1 MANRERGVQM
11 LRKRAAVIGCGGAG
25 RAMAAAL
32 DQCGAGVTLVNRGS
46 ERGCLAA
53 RLLGLPYV
61 PLREFQAEGYDI
73 VVNATPV
80 GRDDDDIPIQLEQ
93 LDDEVVIIDLVYGS
107 KPTQLVNRART
118 REWVVIDGRDV
129 LMTQV
134 MRQFQIM
141 TGKEMPG
148 NLVRETLGRTP
159 RTPSVKPDQ
168 VVAPW
173 TTDGL
178 RPDLS

>member
-1 MANRERGVQM
+1 M
-11 LRKRAAVIGCGGAG
+11 
-25 RAMAAAL
+25 
-32 DQCGAGVTLVNRGS
+32 
-46 ERGCLAA
+46 
-53 RLLGLPYV
+53 
-61 PLREFQAEGYDI
+61 
-73 VVNATPV
+73 VNATPV
-80 GRDDDDIPIQLEQ
+80 GRDDNDIPIQLEQ
-93 LDDEVVIIDLVYGS
+93 LDDEVVVIDLVYGS
-107 KPTQLVNRART
+107 KPTQMVNRARA

-148 NLVRETLGRTP
+148 NLMRETLGRTP
-159 RTPSVKPDQ
+159 RTTSVKPDQ

-173 TTDGL
+173 TTDAL